1 MSAALRK
8 GRCVDKPEAFASLDA
23 VTVCGENGVQAN
35 GSVASLPLMAE
46 SAPKP
51 ASCDVVAEIWA
62 RLLGHKARNDSARLI
77 DLSVGVGR
85 VYRLL
90 TEIER
95 ETGVALPISV
105 VFQAPTLKD
114 LSEVV
119 RQRAWPRFEPQVLMK
134 SGKTDTP
141 SLMIFPGLGGSVF
154 QLLDLARLIV
164 HPGATYIMQQQ
175 GLSGDA
181 PPHTTIDAMAHFQ
194 LAAIKAVQPTGPY
207 NLLGYSLGGI
217 VVLEVA
223 RMLCARGEDV
233 AFIGMIEPG
242 LPETLWPASVRVG
255 FLLNRVKHHWQ
266 TVRAQATTAD
276 AVGYIAGHMRPLVG
290 RLSRLLGTDAGGW
303 SPYTLDGLP
312 NALATLRNAN
322 IQAVYAYK
330 LRPFHGA
337 VKFFRSELG
346 DPLSCDP
353 MKVWPRYL
361 SQLTVWTMP
370 GGHETILRGKHVK
383 ILADRISRLLGA
395 DPEASSPAV
404 PDYSGTV
411 IS

>member
-1 MSAALRK
+1 
-8 GRCVDKPEAFASLDA
+8 VDKPEAFASLDA
-23 VTVCGENGVQAN
+23 ATVCGESGVEAN
-35 GSVASLPLMAE
+35 GSVALPPPTAV
-46 SAPKP
+46 SARE
-51 ASCDVVAEIWA
+51 ATSRDVVAEIWA

-77 DLSVGVGR
+77 DLSVGAGR

-90 TEIER
+90 TEIEQ
-95 ETGVALPISV
+95 ETGVALPITV

-119 RQRAWPRFEPQVLMK
+119 RQRAWPRFEPQVLVK
-134 SGKTDTP
+134 SGKIDTP

-181 PPHTTIDAMAHFQ
+181 LPHTTIEAMAHFQ

-207 NLLGYSLGGI
+207 YLLGYSLGGI
-217 VVLEVA
+217 VALEVA
-223 RMLCARGEDV
+223 RLLSARGEDV
-233 AFIGMIEPG
+233 AFLGMIEPG

-266 TVRAQATTAD
+266 MVRAQATTAD

-290 RLSRLLGTDAGGW
+290 RLCRLLGIDAGGW
-303 SPYTLDGLP
+303 SPYTVDGLP
-312 NALATLRNAN
+312 NALAALRDAN
-322 IQAVYAYK
+322 IQAGYAYK
-330 LRPFHGA
+330 LRPFRGA
-337 VKFFRSELG
+337 VKFLRSEHG

-361 SQLTVWTMP
+361 SHLTVWTMP
-370 GGHETILRGKHVK
+370 GGHETILRGKYVK
-383 ILADRISRLLGA
+383 LLAGKISLLLEA
-395 DPEASSPAV
+395 DASSPAATA
-404 PDYSGTV
+404 PCGSGT
-411 IS
+411 S